1 MSHAITAEGLVKRYG
16 KVAALDGMDLAVS
29 DGITI
34 AKRNTL
40 KIRRA
45 PDLLGGVVMLPIVFV
60 LLFTYIFGS
69 MIDLPG
75 IAYGEYLMPGVF
87 VLAIVTSAQITGYTL
102 TQDLRKGV
110 FDRFRTLPM
119 SPSAVLTGQTAGDA
133 VMNAISIAL
142 MAAVGLLVGWRVH
155 GSPLDAALGFLLLM
169 LFAYAF
175 SWVTATVALALRTP
189 EVFNN
194 VVTLVSFPLIFLSN
208 AFVDSARL
216 PGALKPIAEWN
227 PVSTLI
233 QAARELFGNTSP
245 AIPTPDAW
253 PLRHAVPVSLL
264 WSALLLA
271 VFVPLATRLYR
282 RAVSR

>member
-1 MSHAITAEGLVKRYG
+1 MNALHLA
-16 KVAALDGMDLAVS
+16 VADGM
-29 DGITI
+29 TI
-34 AKRNTL
+34 ARRNAL

-60 LLFTYIFGS
+60 LLFTFVFGS
-69 MIDLPG
+69 MISLPG
-75 IAYGEYLMPGVF
+75 MSYGEYLLPGIF
-87 VLAIVTSAQITGYTL
+87 VMTIVSSGQITGYTL

-119 SPSAVLTGQTAGDA
+119 SPSAVLTGQTVAD
-133 VMNAISIAL
+133 VIMNLTSIVTMAL
-142 MAAVGLLVGWRVH
+142 VGLLVGWRIH
-155 GSPLDAALGFLLLM
+155 SSPVEAALGFLMLL

-194 VVTLVSFPLIFLSN
+194 VATIMSFPMVFLSN
-208 AFVDSARL
+208 AFVDSTRL
-216 PGALKPIAEWN
+216 PGPLRPIAEWN
-227 PVSTLI
+227 PVSTLV

-245 AIPTPDAW
+245 ALPVPDAW

-264 WSALLLA
+264 WSVLLLI

-282 RAVSR
+282 KAAGR